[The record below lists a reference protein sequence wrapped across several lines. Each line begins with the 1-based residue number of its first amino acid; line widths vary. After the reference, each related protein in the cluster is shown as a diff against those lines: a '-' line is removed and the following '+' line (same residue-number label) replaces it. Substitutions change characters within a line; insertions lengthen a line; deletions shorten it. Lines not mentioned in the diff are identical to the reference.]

1 MGSGDYRGSF
11 ALMLISWLGGY
22 TVEIQKCILVWVKST
37 LEDFR
42 IWDIITEKKKNRK
55 KERKADGGERRI
67 EEERMDKQ
75 FGNMGK
81 GDVAT
86 SV

>member
-1 MGSGDYRGSF
+1 MRHH
-11 ALMLISWLGGY
+11 
-22 TVEIQKCILVWVKST
+22 
-37 LEDFR
+37 
-42 IWDIITEKKKNRK
+42 NRK
-55 KERKADGGERRI
+55 TKQKKRKGDGGERRI

-86 SV
+86 FLQV

>member
-42 IWDIITEKKKNRK
+42 I
-55 KERKADGGERRI
+55 
-67 EEERMDKQ
+67 
-75 FGNMGK
+75 
-81 GDVAT
+81 
-86 SV
+86 